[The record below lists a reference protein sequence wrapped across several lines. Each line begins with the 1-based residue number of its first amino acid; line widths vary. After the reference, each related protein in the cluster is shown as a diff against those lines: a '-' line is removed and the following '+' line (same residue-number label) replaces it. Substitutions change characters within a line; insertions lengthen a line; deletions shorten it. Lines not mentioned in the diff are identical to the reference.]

1 MFNYKRTDLLFVL
14 LLFCLF
20 FLSACGPSPEEQ
32 AATAAAQTSAAATS
46 TPNITPTYTPTTL
59 PTATNIPVPSD
70 TPQPT
75 LTPTPSAENI
85 DGPKFPYYMVWPAY
99 SPTETW
105 ERFPIHPDT
114 VKGQEYMGGYI
125 YSTYQTVKVLKEF
138 YLSML
143 GEMGWHLSKIGEAE
157 DGSLILIF
165 QNEVDEIS
173 ITILNYGV
181 EFIDPG
187 LGKLPPRSVFLK

>member
-1 MFNYKRTDLLFVL
+1 MINYKRIDLLFVL

-20 FLSACGPSPEEQ
+20 LLSACGPSPEEQ

-75 LTPTPSAENI
+75 LTPTPSAEII
-85 DGPKFPYYMVWPAY
+85 DGPK
-99 SPTETW
+99 SW
-105 ERFPIHPDT
+105 EGFPIHPDT
-114 VKGQEYMGGYI
+114 VKGQEYMGGYL